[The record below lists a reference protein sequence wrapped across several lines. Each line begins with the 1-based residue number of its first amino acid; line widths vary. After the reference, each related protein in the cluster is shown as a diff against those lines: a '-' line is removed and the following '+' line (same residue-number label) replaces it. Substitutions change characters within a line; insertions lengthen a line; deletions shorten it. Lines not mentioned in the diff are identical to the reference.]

1 MIKAILLAAGQSK
14 RMKSENKLIKLY
26 KNKPLINYSLN
37 VLKKSKVNKIIIVL
51 GHQHKEVKK
60 IIKKNKKI
68 IFTYNKNY
76 KKGMAS
82 SIKIG
87 LKKITY
93 GYQSFSSD
101 NKREILNIDKFK
113 FIPLICYEIIY
124 SGKINPNKNYYDF
137 ILNISED
144 GWFGKSIGPA
154 QHLSHSI
161 FRSIEEGKNVIR
173 STNNGVSAF
182 VNPKGQIIKQISEKG
197 YFDVNKIKR
206 VDKTYFAEHG
216 NKIFFY
222 FVIIYT
228 TFIVIL
234 KIRENK

>member
-87 LKKITY
+87 LKKISKNDK
-93 GYQSFSSD
+93 GFIVAQSDMPFVKQSDINKICRSINSKKFLIHALKYKTRVGNPIGFDSSLI
-101 NKREILNIDKFK
+101 KKFK
-113 FIPLICYEIIY
+113 
-124 SGKINPNKNYYDF
+124 
-137 ILNISED
+137 NI
-144 GWFGKSIGPA
+144 
-154 QHLSHSI
+154 
-161 FRSIEEGKNVIR
+161 
-173 STNNGVSAF
+173 
-182 VNPKGQIIKQISEKG
+182 KGQFGAKFMVKRLKNRTNFIKTMSIKSFKD
-197 YFDVNKIKR
+197 FDKASDFR
-206 VDKTYFAEHG
+206 C
-216 NKIFFY
+216 
-222 FVIIYT
+222 
-228 TFIVIL
+228 
-234 KIRENK
+234 

>member
-87 LKKITY
+87 LKKISKNDK
-93 GYQSFSSD
+93 GFIVAQSDMPFVKQSDINKICRSINSKKFLIHALKYKTRVGNPIGFDSSLI
-101 NKREILNIDKFK
+101 KKFK
-113 FIPLICYEIIY
+113 
-124 SGKINPNKNYYDF
+124 
-137 ILNISED
+137 NI
-144 GWFGKSIGPA
+144 
-154 QHLSHSI
+154 
-161 FRSIEEGKNVIR
+161 
-173 STNNGVSAF
+173 
-182 VNPKGQIIKQISEKG
+182 KGQFGAKFMVKRLKNRTNFINTSSLKSFKD
-197 YFDVNKIKR
+197 FDKVSDFRN
-206 VDKTYFAEHG
+206 
-216 NKIFFY
+216 
-222 FVIIYT
+222 
-228 TFIVIL
+228 
-234 KIRENK
+234 

>member
-82 SIKIG
+82 SIKTG
-87 LKKITY
+87 LKKISKNDK
-93 GYQSFSSD
+93 GFIVAQSDMPFVKQSD
-101 NKREILNIDKFK
+101 INKICRSINSKKFLVHALKYKNRVGNPIGFDISLIKKFK
-113 FIPLICYEIIY
+113 NIKGQFGAKFMVKRLKNRTNFINTKSLK
-124 SGKINPNKNYYDF
+124 SFKDF
-137 ILNISED
+137 DKVSD
-144 GWFGKSIGPA
+144 
-154 QHLSHSI
+154 
-161 FRSIEEGKNVIR
+161 FRS
-173 STNNGVSAF
+173 
-182 VNPKGQIIKQISEKG
+182 
-197 YFDVNKIKR
+197 
-206 VDKTYFAEHG
+206 
-216 NKIFFY
+216 
-222 FVIIYT
+222 
-228 TFIVIL
+228 
-234 KIRENK
+234 

>member
-37 VLKKSKVNKIIIVL
+37 VLTKSKVNKIILVL

-87 LKKITY
+87 LKKISKNDK
-93 GYQSFSSD
+93 GFIVAQSDMPFVKQSDINKICRSINSKKFLVHALKYKNRVGNPIGFDSSLI
-101 NKREILNIDKFK
+101 KKFK
-113 FIPLICYEIIY
+113 NIKGQFGAKFMVKRLKNRTNFIKTMSIK
-124 SGKINPNKNYYDF
+124 SFKDF
-137 ILNISED
+137 DKASD
-144 GWFGKSIGPA
+144 
-154 QHLSHSI
+154 
-161 FRSIEEGKNVIR
+161 FRS
-173 STNNGVSAF
+173 
-182 VNPKGQIIKQISEKG
+182 
-197 YFDVNKIKR
+197 
-206 VDKTYFAEHG
+206 
-216 NKIFFY
+216 
-222 FVIIYT
+222 
-228 TFIVIL
+228 
-234 KIRENK
+234 

>member
-87 LKKITY
+87 LKKI
-93 GYQSFSSD
+93 SK
-101 NKREILNIDKFK
+101 NDK
-113 FIPLICYEIIY
+113 
-124 SGKINPNKNYYDF
+124 G
-137 ILNISED
+137 
-144 GWFGKSIGPA
+144 
-154 QHLSHSI
+154 
-161 FRSIEEGKNVIR
+161 
-173 STNNGVSAF
+173 
-182 VNPKGQIIKQISEKG
+182 
-197 YFDVNKIKR
+197 
-206 VDKTYFAEHG
+206 
-216 NKIFFY
+216 
-222 FVIIYT
+222 
-228 TFIVIL
+228 FIVAQSDMPFVKPVSYTHLTLPTKRIV
-234 KIRENK
+234 